1 MVMTIATNCSNT
13 RSCISFW
20 ERFGDPPRIM
30 LRRTSSSPRATA
42 PPAMGRMI
50 VLRNE
55 AIAVHNTAQDRP
67 PSPASGPAKV
77 PRSGFLSN
85 NIRRL
90 AWHPPS
96 AFSAPAR
103 CNVRQR
109 RYFYLV
115 VMDAFYAFLADDGW
129 AIASH
134 IALSTL
140 MALFPFLIVLASLA
154 GFFGSKELADQAVG
168 LLLQIWPKQ
177 VADSLSG
184 EIHDVLTTSRGDI
197 LTIGA
202 MLAVYFASNGVEAL
216 RVALNRAYS
225 VVEPRRWYWL
235 RLESIGY
242 TLVAAI
248 TALAMAFL
256 IVLGPLIIEAARRN
270 IPLIVETTEKLLS
283 VSRYGVTI
291 TALIIALSILHAWL
305 PAGRRGFLQ
314 ILPGIVFTFVASLV
328 SGLVFGQYLARF
340 ANNYVTMYAGLA
352 SVIIA
357 LVFLYFIAAIFVYG
371 GELNAAIIKSRL
383 PHGVSLQA
391 AQSLKPL
398 DSQA

>member
-1 MVMTIATNCSNT
+1 M
-13 RSCISFW
+13 RQ
-20 ERFGDPPRIM
+20 
-30 LRRTSSSPRATA
+30 LRYVFDV
-42 PPAMGRMI
+42 G
-50 VLRNE
+50 L
-55 AIAVHNTAQDRP
+55 
-67 PSPASGPAKV
+67 
-77 PRSGFLSN
+77 
-85 NIRRL
+85 
-90 AWHPPS
+90 
-96 AFSAPAR
+96 
-103 CNVRQR
+103 
-109 RYFYLV
+109 
-115 VMDAFYAFLADDGW
+115 DAFYQFLADDGW
-129 AIASH
+129 AISSH

-140 MALFPFLIVLASLA
+140 MALFPFLIVLTSLA

-202 MLAVYFASNGVEAL
+202 VLAVYFASNGVEAL
-216 RVALNRAYS
+216 RVALNRSYS
-225 VVEPRRWYWL
+225 VIEPRRWYWL

-256 IVLGPLIIEAARRN
+256 IVLGPLIIEATRRH
-270 IPLIVETTEKLLS
+270 IPLIVESNEQLLDLA
-283 VSRYGVTI
+283 RYSVTI
-291 TALIIALSILHAWL
+291 MAMVVALLILHAWL

-314 ILPGIVFTFVASLV
+314 ILPGIIFTLVASLV
-328 SGLVFGQYLARF
+328 SGIVFGQYLARF

-391 AQSLKPL
+391 AQSLAPL

>member
-1 MVMTIATNCSNT
+1 
-13 RSCISFW
+13 
-20 ERFGDPPRIM
+20 
-30 LRRTSSSPRATA
+30 
-42 PPAMGRMI
+42 
-50 VLRNE
+50 
-55 AIAVHNTAQDRP
+55 
-67 PSPASGPAKV
+67 
-77 PRSGFLSN
+77 
-85 NIRRL
+85 
-90 AWHPPS
+90 
-96 AFSAPAR
+96 
-103 CNVRQR
+103 VRQL
-109 RYFYLV
+109 RYVYLV
-115 VMDAFYAFLADDGW
+115 VMDAFYTFLADDGW

-140 MALFPFLIVLASLA
+140 MALFPFLIVLTSLA

-202 MLAVYFASNGVEAL
+202 VLAVYFASNGVEAL

-225 VVEPRRWYWL
+225 VIEPRRWYWL

-242 TLVAAI
+242 TLIAAV

-256 IVLGPLIIEAARRN
+256 IVLGPLFIEAARRH
-270 IPLIVETTEKLLS
+270 IPLIVESNEQLLS
-283 VSRYGVTI
+283 TSRYGITI
-291 TALIIALSILHAWL
+291 MALVVALLILHAWL

-314 ILPGIVFTFVASLV
+314 IMPGIIFTLAASLL
-328 SGLVFGQYLARF
+328 SGIVFGQYLARF

-391 AQSLKPL
+391 AQSLAPL